1 MRAGGN
7 GEPLE
12 GLVLLNDVSFCS
24 AVNRSIWDGLI
35 ASSEA
40 LVITQINDDSGLKLS
55 DGNGGEK

>member
-1 MRAGGN
+1 M
-7 GEPLE
+7 
-12 GLVLLNDVSFCS
+12 LLNDVSFCS